1 MNNQDMINL
10 IRKILPQTIAQ
21 EIVGVQPMNIRP
33 KVPETWQ
40 SYLRRLGNGLNGI
53 VAAGGKTNFSQ
64 EDILANA
71 QKYMQE
77 KYPGNY
83 QVEEYY
89 NADKMKWE
97 LRLRFEDPR
106 EETMWLLRW

>member
-1 MNNQDMINL
+1 MAMGYRGKVMMVAGGINSPYQPV
-10 IRKILPQTIAQ
+10 PQ
-21 EIVGVQPMNIRP
+21 
-33 KVPETWQ
+33 TWQ
-40 SYLRRLGNGLNGI
+40 SYLRRLGNGINGI

-71 QKYMQE
+71 QKYMQG

-89 NADKMKWE
+89 NADKMKWD
-97 LRLRFEDPR
+97 LRLKFEDPA
-106 EETMWLLRW
+106 EEMMWVLRWS